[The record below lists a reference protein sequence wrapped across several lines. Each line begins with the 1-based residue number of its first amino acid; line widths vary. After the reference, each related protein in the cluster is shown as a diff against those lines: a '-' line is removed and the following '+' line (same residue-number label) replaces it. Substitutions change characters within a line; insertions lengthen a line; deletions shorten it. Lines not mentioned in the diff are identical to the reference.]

1 MKRIIFILCV
11 FFALASVANSAEIY
25 NCVDKDGNIFFTDNP
40 PQNAK
45 CKSMDGDDDSANQ
58 RQQSDV
64 KDQETK
70 QNDEKTR
77 QKGEIK
83 RLLKIP
89 RSGY

>member
-25 NCVDKDGNIFFTDNP
+25 NCLDKDGNTFFTDNP
-40 PQNAK
+40 PENAK
-45 CKSMDGDDDSANQ
+45 CKSMAEDDDTANQ

-64 KDQETK
+64 EDQKTK
-70 QNDEKTR
+70 QNDEQTR

-83 RLLKIP
+83 RLLKTP
-89 RSGY
+89 RPGY